1 MAAKDP
7 KSPKYCLTVGS
18 NTLVFPFN
26 LPGCSLACHP
36 FTSSVFILPAL
47 ALFPYVYID
56 FYLVFLLF
64 SVSPSVCLFICI
76 FVCVCVC
83 VCILWVAQLTVNNP
97 LLFGVCGSACT
108 TTHIFRLQT
117 SQKCCLSWML
127 TTQDCRLSLW
137 PLHIALLFLWAICSQ
152 VLIKF
157 LFITYI

>member
-18 NTLVFPFN
+18 NTHVFPFN

-47 ALFPYVYID
+47 ALFSYVYID

-97 LLFGVCGSACT
+97 LLFGVCGSATQQHTSFVSRPLRSAASAEC
-108 TTHIFRLQT
+108 LQHKT
-117 SQKCCLSWML
+117 AGSHCGHC
-127 TTQDCRLSLW
+127 
-137 PLHIALLFLWAICSQ
+137 I
-152 VLIKF
+152 
-157 LFITYI
+157 